1 MSSHLSFAI
10 EMTKVASNF
19 DRPRGKRKSNGD
31 QSKERPVA
39 KKEEHFVRQTLPACM
54 RKALSAL
61 V

>member
-1 MSSHLSFAI
+1 MSSQLSFVI
-10 EMTKVASNF
+10 EMTKVACNF
-19 DRPRGKRKSNGD
+19 DKRKSNGD

>member
-1 MSSHLSFAI
+1 
-10 EMTKVASNF
+10 MTKVACNF

-39 KKEEHFVRQTLPACM
+39 KKEEHFVRQTQPACM

>member
-1 MSSHLSFAI
+1 M
-10 EMTKVASNF
+10 KVVLHF
-19 DRPRGKRKSNGD
+19 DKKEV
-31 QSKERPVA
+31 KERVTEIKVRKTGR